1 MRKASN
7 MKVKCQNR
15 DYTRGKRK
23 DKTIISNNIRK
34 IRENKLHAKSKI
46 RLLHKRRNWE
56 NKKNDWKYGSRNYLK
71 KGIENK
77 VEKNLPERR
86 VKRKRDG
93 T

>member
-1 MRKASN
+1 MSEQTEIIQEEN
-7 MKVKCQNR
+7 Q
-15 DYTRGKRK
+15 K

-46 RLLHKRRNWE
+46 RLLYKRRNWE
-56 NKKNDWKYGSRNYLK
+56 NKKNDWKYGSRNCLK

-93 T
+93 TCEIETI